1 MHVEP
6 LARHAAERGGVSG
19 ASRQRGLPRR
29 HERDLHAEHALHEG
43 GRDRV
48 PLRGLLAHRPDL
60 LHRWAASVVLPDGS
74 NGGRLSAN
82 EGTKLRIRV
91 RHRGRGV

>member
-1 MHVEP
+1 MYVEP
-6 LARHAAERGGVSG
+6 LASHATERRGVSC

-29 HERDLHAEHALHEG
+29 HERDLHAKHDLHQS

-60 LHRWAASVVLPDGS
+60 LSWAASVVLPQGS
-74 NGGRLSAN
+74 NGRRLSAN
-82 EGTKLRIRV
+82 DGTKLWIRL